1 MKVVHIIT
9 GLHVG
14 GAEMMLHKL
23 LATMD
28 RSQFEPT
35 VISLIPGGECRALI
49 EAEGVRV
56 HDLDMKAGMPSVG
69 QIKKLR
75 QLAREL
81 RPDLVQ
87 GWMYHGNVIA
97 SLFVKFVSGNPRL
110 LWNIRHSVAD
120 LGQEKRGTRLVIRL
134 GALGSGRPDRI
145 IYNSEVSQQ
154 QHAVLGYARDKA
166 EMIPNGFDMD
176 RFAPS
181 PEAAARLRTE
191 LGLTDDALLVG
202 VAARRHPMKG
212 HENFL
217 RAAARL
223 KDDGTKC
230 HFVLAGRG
238 VDHNDPALRDL
249 ATGVLE
255 GCVHLLGQRR
265 DMPSFLA
272 GLDLLCV
279 PSLYGEGFPNV
290 LGEAMASGVPCV
302 ATDVGESKNIVA
314 DTGRIVPP
322 GDLEALIQ
330 ALGEML
336 ALGTESRSDFGRR
349 CRMRIQENYSLEK
362 IAGWYAELYRSI

>member
-97 SLFVKFVSGNPRL
+97 SVFAKFVPGNPRL
-110 LWNIRHSVAD
+110 LWNIRHSLPD
-120 LGQEKRGTRLVIRL
+120 LRQEKLGTRLVIRL
-134 GALGSGRPDRI
+134 GAVGSQGPDRI
-145 IYNSEVSQQ
+145 IYNSTISQE
-154 QHAVLGYARDKA
+154 QHALLGYARGKA
-166 EMIPNGFDMD
+166 EMIPNGFEMD
-176 RFAPS
+176 RFRPS
-181 PEAAARLRTE
+181 PQAAAQLRSE
-191 LGLTDDALLVG
+191 LGLATGTVLIG
-202 VAARRHPMKG
+202 MAARRHPVKG

-217 RAAARL
+217 KAAARL
-223 KDDGTKC
+223 RDAGRDC

-238 VDHNDPALRDL
+238 VTDEDAVLRDL
-249 ATGVLE
+249 SSGAMRGY
-255 GCVHLLGQRR
+255 VHLLGQRQ

-272 GLDLLCV
+272 ALDLLCV
-279 PSLYGEGFPNV
+279 PSFGEGFPNV
-290 LGEAMASGVPCV
+290 LGEAMACGVPCV
-302 ATDVGESKNIVA
+302 ATDVGESRIIIA
-314 DTGRIVPP
+314 DTGRVVPP
-322 GDLEALIQ
+322 GDPVALATALEELLVLEPEERTAL
-330 ALGEML
+330 
-336 ALGTESRSDFGRR
+336 GRR
-349 CRMRIQENYSLEK
+349 CRTRIQENYSLEN
-362 IAGWYAELYRSI
+362 IAARYAALYQSV